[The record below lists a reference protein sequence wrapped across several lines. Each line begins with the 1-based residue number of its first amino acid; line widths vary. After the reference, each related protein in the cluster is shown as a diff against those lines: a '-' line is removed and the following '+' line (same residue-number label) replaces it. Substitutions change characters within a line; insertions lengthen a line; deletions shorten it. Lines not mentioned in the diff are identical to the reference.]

1 MTIDT
6 YLLYLAALA
15 VFFATPPDT
24 SQLLIISNSVRHGLR
39 RSGWTIAGDL
49 SANMCQMT
57 AAAFGLAAVIG
68 TSATA
73 FQAVKWAGV
82 AYLAWIG
89 MQLILRPGGGR
100 AVAAGGPSRVA
111 LFRQGFFT
119 SAANPFAVMFFAAL
133 FPQFIDPGAP
143 VLPQLAVLGGT
154 YLIVDGLILVLWG
167 WLAAQAVGLVRGG
180 SFRAVNRVCGLM
192 MIAAA
197 ALLAVKDPAPQR

>member
-24 SQLLIISNSVRHGLR
+24 SQLLIISNSVRHGVR

-89 MQLILRPGGGR
+89 LQLILRPGGGR
-100 AVAAGGPSRVA
+100 AVAAGGPSRAA

-133 FPQFIDPGAP
+133 FPQFIDPDAP

-167 WLAAQAVGLVRGG
+167 WLAAQAAGLVRGG